1 MASTSCSGYIAV
13 CLPSAIIAPLMM
25 RILAITLNW
34 RQPQLTLE
42 CVQALRSLHTHVD
55 ILVID
60 NGSGDNSAEILAAG
74 LAPAELV
81 CLPNNVGFAA
91 GSNHG
96 LRYAIE
102 QGYTYALLLNNDAFP
117 SADMLDQLLAETSDD
132 TALLTPVIYYEA
144 QPNRIWY
151 GGARRH
157 KHTLDLRDRLQNQ
170 IDSGQITTHDV
181 DYVLGTCVLVNLAA
195 VAKVGLLDERYFMYF
210 EDLDW
215 SLRFQ
220 SAGYRLRLV
229 ASAKLYHR
237 VAVSTGG
244 VESPLRRFYLAR
256 SSVIFYRV
264 HRDAGTTWIIVLF
277 RIGSA
282 MKTLAKLAWH
292 RQWEAA
298 RAYVH
303 GLHNGWIAS
312 RQLVSATSVN
322 E

>member
-1 MASTSCSGYIAV
+1 
-13 CLPSAIIAPLMM
+13 M

-34 RQPQLTLE
+34 RQPHMTLE
-42 CVQALRSLHTHVD
+42 CVQALRALGTHVD

-60 NGSGDNSAEILAAG
+60 NGSGDNSAEILANSV
-74 LAPAELV
+74 APAELL
-81 CLPNNVGFAA
+81 CLPDNIGFAA

-96 LRYAIE
+96 LRYALE
-102 QGYTYALLLNNDAFP
+102 HDYTYALLLNNDAFP
-117 SADMLDQLLAETSDD
+117 AADMLDNLLTESGDD
-132 TALLTPVIYYEA
+132 IALLTPVIYYET

-157 KHTLDLRDRLQNQ
+157 KYTLDLRDRLQNH
-170 IDSGQITTHDV
+170 IDDGQITTHEV

-195 VAKVGLLDERYFMYF
+195 VAQVGLLDERYFMYF

-229 ASAKLYHR
+229 APAKLYHR

-244 VESPLRRFYLAR
+244 ADSPLRRFYLAR
-256 SSVIFYRV
+256 SSVIFYRA
-264 HRDAGTTWIIVLF
+264 HRDAGTTWIIILF
-277 RIGSA
+277 RLGSA
-282 MKTLAKLAWH
+282 IRTLGRLMRH

-298 RAYVH
+298 RAYVR
-303 GLHNGWIAS
+303 GLRSGW
-312 RQLVSATSVN
+312 VSSHQPLPANSVN

>member
-1 MASTSCSGYIAV
+1 
-13 CLPSAIIAPLMM
+13 M

-157 KHTLDLRDRLQNQ
+157 KHTLNLRDRLQNQ

-181 DYVLGTCVLVNLAA
+181 DYVLGTCVFVNLAA

-215 SLRFQ
+215 SPRFQ
-220 SAGYRLRLV
+220 SAGYRVRLV
-229 ASAKLYHR
+229 APAKLYHR

-244 VESPLRRFYLAR
+244 VESPLRRFYLCTQQCDILPCTSLR
-256 SSVIFYRV
+256 RDNLD
-264 HRDAGTTWIIVLF
+264 HR
-277 RIGSA
+277 
-282 MKTLAKLAWH
+282 
-292 RQWEAA
+292 
-298 RAYVH
+298 
-303 GLHNGWIAS
+303 
-312 RQLVSATSVN
+312 LVSYWQCHEDTRQIGLASSMGSGARIRAWAAQRVDRVTPTGVGDFC
-322 E
+322 